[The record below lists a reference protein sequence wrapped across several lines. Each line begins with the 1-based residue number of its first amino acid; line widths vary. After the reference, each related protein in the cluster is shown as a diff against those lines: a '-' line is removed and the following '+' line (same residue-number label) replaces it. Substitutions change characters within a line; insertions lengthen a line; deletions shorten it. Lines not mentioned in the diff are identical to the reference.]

1 MHGEAEGG
9 EVVRRDGVD
18 VWSGRKDK
26 KGGQK
31 ENQFSGFK
39 HRERG
44 LTDRGQSCAIVE
56 RAIWFDSM
64 DRSRPKSRWD

>member
-1 MHGEAEGG
+1 MVWTQRQKGRG
-9 EVVRRDGVD
+9 RRKISFRGL
-18 VWSGRKDK
+18 
-26 KGGQK
+26 
-31 ENQFSGFK
+31 K